1 MHEKRIYGLE
11 TEFAIYYVS
20 PFSSPAGKRALFSE
34 YLIKA
39 LFESLCPNETI
50 YNIFLENGGR
60 LYQDTGCHPEYGTP
74 ECSSVRDAVLYDV
87 AGERILNN
95 IAQKVQE
102 SFEKEGLI
110 GKFQIFKNNTDS
122 IGNTYGCHEN
132 YLIRQDVNFSY
143 LAEKIIPFL
152 VTRTV
157 FTGAGRLH
165 MNGGNVRF
173 KISQRAN
180 FIEKVYSGS
189 TTGDRPIINT
199 REEPLSDPLLYRRL
213 HIVLSDSNMS
223 PFTTYIKL
231 GTMGIVLDMVENGY
245 FKKNIEIRN
254 PLKALRD
261 INDDLT
267 CKVKIEMND
276 GRYYTP
282 LEIQE
287 IYIEYAEK
295 FYIQKGLDQES
306 KGILEDWKKLIETL
320 KTDPMGLADRIDWAI
335 KLNLIDKY
343 KKKNGMAGNGFRLLQ
358 LDISYHNI
366 DPEAGIYHRLEDAG
380 LVIKFFSDK
389 EIERAIYQPPQDT
402 RARVRG
408 EIVKYLKKKGLI
420 SAIDWSNVNLEKI
433 GAGKIIMND
442 PFDNSLDKFIQV
454 KTKIDELENDSIHT
468 IAF

>member
-1 MHEKRIYGLE
+1 MHAKRIYGLE

-39 LFESLCPNETI
+39 LFETLCPNETI
-50 YNIFLENGGR
+50 YNLFLENGGR
-60 LYQDTGCHPEYGTP
+60 LYQDTGCHPEYATP
-74 ECSSVRDAVLYDV
+74 ECSTVRDAVLYDV

-152 VTRTV
+152 ITRTL
-157 FTGAGRLH
+157 FTGAGKLH

-173 KISQRAN
+173 KISQRAD
-180 FIEKVYSGS
+180 FIEKVFSGS

-231 GTMGIVLDMVENGY
+231 GTMGIVLDMVENEY
-245 FKKNIEIRN
+245 LKRKIEIKN

-261 INDDLT
+261 INNDLT
-267 CKVKIEMND
+267 CKVKVEMSD

-295 FYIQKGLDQES
+295 FYNHKGLDQES
-306 KGILEDWKKLIETL
+306 KEILEAWKKLIETL
-320 KTDPMGLADRIDWAI
+320 KDDPMGVADRIDWAI
-335 KLNLIDKY
+335 KLNLIEKY
-343 KKKNGMAGNGFRLLQ
+343 KKNRMTGNGFRLQQ

-366 DPEAGIYHRLEDAG
+366 DPDTGIYHMLEGAD
-380 LVIKFFSDK
+380 LVIKFFSDR
-389 EIERAIYQPPQDT
+389 EIERAMYEPPQDT

-408 EIVKYLKKKGLI
+408 EILKYLKKKGLV
-420 SAIDWSNVNLEKI
+420 SAIDWSSVNLEKI

-442 PFDNSLDKFIQV
+442 PFDNSLDKFVQV
-454 KTKIDELENDSIHT
+454 KTKIDELENGSIHH